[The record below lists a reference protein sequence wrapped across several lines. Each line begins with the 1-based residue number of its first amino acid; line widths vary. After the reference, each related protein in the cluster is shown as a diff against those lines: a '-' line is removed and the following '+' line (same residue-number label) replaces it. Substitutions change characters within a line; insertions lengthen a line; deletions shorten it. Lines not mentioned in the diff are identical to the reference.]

1 MTLSVPPRTDIIRPV
16 ETGEH
21 TEHKLLIASA
31 SAGAGHAR
39 AASALKQAF
48 DLSDHIGT
56 AETVDVLQY
65 MTPFF
70 RKLYLRSYF
79 SVISALPWYWRVLY
93 NRWDRKAIG
102 GFERRTMC
110 FLDRHNAGKFM
121 KLVYERQPSHVVCTH
136 FLAAE
141 ILAWMRRTGRLH
153 VPLGVVVT
161 DYDAHRIWMNE
172 GTDHYFVASDYL
184 RGLLISKCA
193 PPEKVTTCGIPID
206 PAFSNE
212 VSRIAARTELGI
224 DLDRPTVL
232 TSGGGDGMGGMK
244 KTVRALDECGGLQI
258 LAVTGHNEKLKRWL
272 DAAPMS
278 GSTKLITYGF
288 VDYIQTLMAASDL
301 IVTKPG
307 GMSSTECLAVGL
319 PMVLTVPIPG
329 QEEKNSAF
337 LVGRGAALPAANARV
352 LRQTVGE
359 LFANPARLDRMREA
373 ALKSARPRA
382 AFDIIDAVL
391 KLSVG

>member
-1 MTLSVPPRTDIIRPV
+1 MEP
-16 ETGEH
+16 ETYN
-21 TEHKLLIASA
+21 EHKLLIASA

-39 AASALKQAF
+39 AASALKRAF
-48 DLSDHIGT
+48 DLSGHGGT

-65 MTPFF
+65 MTATF

-79 SVISALPWYWRVLY
+79 SVISALPWYWRLLY
-93 NRWDRKAIG
+93 NRWDRKAVG
-102 GFERRTMC
+102 GLERRSMC
-110 FLDRHNAGKFM
+110 FLDRFNAAKFM
-121 KLVYERQPSHVVCTH
+121 KLVQEQRPTHIVCTH

-141 ILAWMRRTGRLH
+141 IVAWMRRTGRLH
-153 VPLGVVVT
+153 VPVGVVVT

-184 RGLLISKCA
+184 RGLLISKGA
-193 PPEKVTTCGIPID
+193 PPEQVTTCGIPID
-206 PAFSNE
+206 PAFSE
-212 VSRIAARTELGI
+212 TVSRTAARAELGI
-224 DLDRPTVL
+224 DPDRATVL
-232 TSGGGDGMGGMK
+232 AIGGGDGMGGMK
-244 KTVRALDECGGLQI
+244 KTVLALDECGGLQI

-272 DAAPMS
+272 DAFPAG
-278 GSTKLITYGF
+278 GSTKLVTYGF

-337 LVGRGAALPAANARV
+337 LVGRGAALPVANGNE
-352 LRQTVGE
+352 LRRIVGG
-359 LFANPARLDRMREA
+359 LFAHPARLDRMREA
-373 ALKSARPRA
+373 ALKAARPRA

-391 KLSVG
+391 KLRAG

>member
-1 MTLSVPPRTDIIRPV
+1 M

-21 TEHKLLIASA
+21 KEHKLLIASA

-39 AASALKQAF
+39 AASALKCAF
-48 DLSDHIGT
+48 DLSGHSGT

-70 RKLYLRSYF
+70 RKIYLHSYF

-93 NRWDRKAIG
+93 NRWDRKSINSL
-102 GFERRTMC
+102 ERRAMC
-110 FLDRHNAGKFM
+110 CLDRLNASKFM
-121 KLVYERQPSHVVCTH
+121 KLVHEQQPTHIVCTH

-141 ILAWMRRTGRLH
+141 IVAWMRRTGRLH

-184 RGLLISKCA
+184 RGLLISKGA
-193 PPEKVTTCGIPID
+193 LPEKVTICGIPID
-206 PAFSNE
+206 PAFSDNM
-212 VSRIAARTELGI
+212 SRIAARTELGI

-232 TSGGGDGMGGMK
+232 ASGGGGGMGGLK

-258 LAVTGHNEKLKRWL
+258 LAVTGHNAKLKRRL
-272 DAAPMS
+272 DALPVS

-337 LVGRGAALPAANARV
+337 LVGRGAALPAANARE
-352 LRQTVGE
+352 LRKIVGG

-373 ALKSARPRA
+373 ALKAARPSA

-391 KLSVG
+391 KLGVE